1 MRVEHTARLALRSDG
16 PGEEPVYPATQTPAV
31 RVKEEDIPSFGKQF
45 QYSASRFRMFQL
57 LIVTLADK
65 YQPSDSLL
73 ESMAM
78 FEQSRV
84 PPGIIRNLMFYS

>member
-1 MRVEHTARLALRSDG
+1 MDQAKSLSTLRLKHQQSALKKKIFPRS
-16 PGEEPVYPATQTPAV
+16 VSNFN
-31 RVKEEDIPSFGKQF
+31 I
-45 QYSASRFRMFQL
+45 SASRFRMFQL

-73 ESMAM
+73 ESIAM

-84 PPGIIRNLMFYS
+84 PPGIIHNLMFYI